1 MKAPNAY
8 PLAWPAGLPRTAHR
22 TRATFRVSMARAVED
37 ALDSL
42 RLFGKDTG
50 GSITGLV
57 ISSNVTLGVSRPHD
71 PGVAFYFRWD
81 GAGRCIAVDKY
92 DRPEDN
98 LRAIF
103 HIIEARRVEL
113 RHGGI
118 GIVRAAFKGFAA
130 LPPGSAEDW
139 REVLGVGPGADLSE
153 AETAF
158 RRAARSAHPDLGG
171 STDEMARLN
180 AAIAAARAE
189 LRGRAA

>member
-8 PLAWPAGLPRTAHR
+8 PLAWPAGLPRSVR
-22 TRATFRVSMARAVED
+22 RQRATFRVSMARAVED

-42 RLFGKDTG
+42 RLFAKDTG
-50 GSITGLV
+50 GSISGLV

-71 PGVAFYFRWD
+71 PGVAVYFRWD

-98 LRAIF
+98 LRAIY

-130 LPPGSAEDW
+130 LPPGASEDW

-153 AETAF
+153 AEAAF

>member
-1 MKAPNAY
+1 MKSPNAY
-8 PLAWPAGLPRTAHR
+8 PLEWPSGMPRSTSRHR
-22 TRATFRVSMARAVED
+22 ASFRVSMARAVED
-37 ALDSL
+37 TLDALH
-42 RLFGKDTG
+42 LFAKDTG
-50 GSITGLV
+50 RAINGIV
-57 ISSNVTLGVSRPHD
+57 ISSNVTLGVARPSD
-71 PGVAFYFRWD
+71 PGIALYFRWD

-103 HIIEARRVEL
+103 YIIEARRVEL

-153 AETAF
+153 AESAF

-171 STDEMARLN
+171 STDKMARLN